1 MTNFCFILFTFE
13 IKKSAMF
20 RFIFLFILISNFS
33 HSQKKM
39 KIPPYLKKG
48 DTVAIVCTARKFM
61 PEDAIPAKELL
72 ESWGLKIKLGATIGL
87 DSCQLGGTDTER
99 AADFQNMMDDDNI
112 KAIWCSRGGY
122 GTVRIIDMLDFTKFK
137 KHPKWIMGFSDVT
150 VLHSHANVER
160 IATLH
165 SIMPFT
171 VPKAPEEVK
180 ETLRKALF
188 GEHIE
193 YKVPTVSY
201 NVKGKATGEIVG
213 GNLSI
218 LYSLLGSKSSLDM
231 KDKILY
237 IEDLDEYLYHVDRM
251 MQNMK
256 RNGYFDN
263 VKGLI
268 VGGMT
273 DMHDNEIPFGQ
284 NAVQIITAIAS
295 QYNIPIAFDFP
306 AGHMKDNR
314 TLVLGSQVDFEVND
328 KEVKLI
334 FKN

>member
-1 MTNFCFILFTFE
+1 MTNFCLILFTFE

-20 RFIFLFILISNFS
+20 RFIFLFLLISNFS

-48 DTVAIVCTARKFM
+48 DTVAIVCTARKFF

-72 ESWGLKIKLGATIGL
+72 ESWGLKTKLGNTIGL
-87 DSCQLGGTDTER
+87 DSCQLGGTDAQR
-99 AADFQNMMDDDNI
+99 AVDFQNMMDDDNI
-112 KAIWCSRGGY
+112 KAIWCARGGY

-160 IATLH
+160 VATLH

-188 GEHIE
+188 GEPIE
-193 YKVPTVSY
+193 YVIPTVSY
-201 NVKGKATGEIVG
+201 NVKGKAAGELVG

-218 LYSLLGSKSSLDM
+218 LYSLFGSKSSLDTNG
-231 KDKILY
+231 KILY

-256 RNGYFDN
+256 RNGYFEN

-314 TLVLGSQVDFEVND
+314 TLILGKQVDFEVND
-328 KEVKLI
+328 KEVKLK
-334 FKN
+334 FK